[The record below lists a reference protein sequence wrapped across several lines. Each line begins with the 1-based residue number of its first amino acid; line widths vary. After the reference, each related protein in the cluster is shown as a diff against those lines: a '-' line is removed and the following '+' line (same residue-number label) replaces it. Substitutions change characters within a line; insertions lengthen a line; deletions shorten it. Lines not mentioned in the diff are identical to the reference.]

1 MWTTTLRYH
10 GDGGISLAIFLVRH
24 GASKPEAMFFP
35 RIPPKTLRGKP
46 TNNQTNMMRNIVVN
60 GNACTASNVIRDENY
75 RGRRIYTWVLRWY
88 QATELTRLQIK
99 KNGTAKRLADSMMF
113 QTQPCPPILRN
124 MLDDTKPHTPEVK
137 A

>member
-1 MWTTTLRYH
+1 MALGDTNIDSSNVHNRSTFQPQTDLNGRKPPIAMWTTTLRYH

-75 RGRRIYTWVLRWY
+75 RGSRIYT
-88 QATELTRLQIK
+88 
-99 KNGTAKRLADSMMF
+99 
-113 QTQPCPPILRN
+113 
-124 MLDDTKPHTPEVK
+124 
-137 A
+137 